1 MTFQTRKGFP
11 DNFLWGGAIAACQS
25 EGAYDVDG
33 RGLSTSDI
41 QAYDPEKITK
51 MSIIDP
57 EGGGTRESILH
68 AAKDK
73 SDIYPK
79 RRGIDFYHTYKKDLA
94 LLKEMGFT
102 CFRTSICWTRL
113 FPNGDEEVP
122 NEKGLAFYD
131 SLIDE
136 IIKNG
141 MEPIITLYH
150 YDMPLKLALEHKG
163 FTSRKVVDYFMK
175 YATTVLERYKD
186 KVKYWIV
193 FNQIN
198 CSGFIR
204 FGGVGFADDDFENVE
219 EATYQAVHNQLV
231 AQAMVKREALRINPK
246 MMIGVMN
253 GDGPTYPATC
263 KPADMNLSYRV
274 DRLNNFYYT
283 DVAFFG
289 DYPEY
294 IKRYFNDND
303 INIVMEDRDEEILK
317 QYTLDFFATAYYSTM
332 IVDADK
338 NEYKPSSM
346 EQNPYLTP
354 TRWDW
359 RADPL
364 GFYYSLNR
372 YWDRYRKPIIV
383 AENGI
388 GMEDELTTDKKIH
401 DLGRIDFLKKHIY
414 QMRESI
420 LDGVDILAY
429 CAWGPIDIV
438 SSSTGEMD
446 KRYGFIYVDYDNYGK
461 GTGERIKKDSF
472 YWYQKVIASNGE
484 DLEYIDENDKEY
496 LNK

>member
-1 MTFQTRKGFP
+1 MLFKVRKGFP
-11 DNFLWGGAIAACQS
+11 EHFLWGGGVAACQI

-33 RGLSTSDI
+33 RGLSTSDV
-41 QAYDPEKITK
+41 QAYDPDNIKK
-51 MSIIDP
+51 KSIIDP
-57 EGGGTRESILH
+57 EGGGTRASILK
-68 AAKDK
+68 AAADT

-79 RRGIDFYHTYKKDLA
+79 RRGIDFYHTYKEDLA

-102 CFRTSICWTRL
+102 CFRTSICWTRI
-113 FPNGDEEVP
+113 FPNGDEELP
-122 NEKGLAFYD
+122 NEKGLKFYD
-131 SLIDE
+131 NLIDE

-141 MEPIITLYH
+141 MEPIITIYH
-150 YDMPLKLALEHKG
+150 YDMPLKLALENKG
-163 FTSRKVVDYFMK
+163 FTSRKTVDAFMK
-175 YATTVLERYKD
+175 YARTILERYKD

-204 FGGVGFADDDFENVE
+204 LGGIGVCDDDFENME

-231 AQAMVKREALRINPK
+231 ASALVKKAALEINPD
-246 MMIGVMN
+246 MMIGIMN

-263 KPADMNLSYRV
+263 RPADMNLNYRV

-289 DYPEY
+289 EYPEY
-294 IKRYFNDND
+294 IKRYFNEHGVNL
-303 INIVMEDRDEEILK
+303 VMEEGDEEILK
-317 QYTLDFFATAYYSTM
+317 NYTMDFFATAYYSTM
-332 IVDADK
+332 IVDSDK
-338 NEYKPSSM
+338 HEYKPSSM

-359 RADPL
+359 RADPV

-372 YWDRYRKPIIV
+372 YWDRYHKPIIV
-383 AENGI
+383 AENGL
-388 GMEDELTTDKKIH
+388 GMVDTLTEDKKVH
-401 DLGRIDFLKKHIY
+401 DEGRIEFLRDHIY

-420 LDGVDILAY
+420 KDGVDIIAY

-446 KRYGFIYVDYDNYGK
+446 KRYGFIYVDLDNFGK
-461 GTGERIKKDSF
+461 GSGERIKKDSF
-472 YWYQKVIASNGE
+472 EWYKKVIASNGE
-484 DLEYIDENDKEY
+484 DLD
-496 LNK
+496 